1 MTFNLDDSLANLEP
15 TARAIARQRVALV
28 HAAQRRLGMEPRND
42 SQLTWKYGIGEL
54 KDDVPS
60 AIASELMVVNS
71 LFCDTG
77 YGVVLEQ
84 AMSAIAEH
92 LRQKYRLSWT
102 TVWEV
107 TRFYAPSMLKLHFAK
122 QLPPL
127 RIPLEH
133 RQSECGIPAW

>member
-1 MTFNLDDSLANLEP
+1 MTFNLEDALANLDP
-15 TARAIARQRVALV
+15 AARTIARRRIGLV

-54 KDDVPS
+54 EGDVPS
-60 AIASELMVVNS
+60 AIASELVVVNR

-77 YGVVLEQ
+77 YGAVLEE

-102 TVWEV
+102 AVWEV
-107 TRFYAPSMLKLHFAK
+107 TRFYAPSMLKMHFAK
-122 QLPPL
+122 QLPS
-127 RIPLEH
+127 RET
-133 RQSECGIPAW
+133 Q